1 MSVASVQSNKSIA
14 VTNPKI
20 PGNSSNSVKLEFRL
34 SQADHNSQK
43 DKKRKAES
51 DMETDL
57 MVKLK
62 EKLNSRKDEEG
73 LSTINKLEAKHETD
87 NIMFKFQLQQDEE
100 NSLSPNHQ
108 MQNRCASEFIRSPP
122 PTPRTPVEAS
132 SPIYN
137 L

>member
-1 MSVASVQSNKSIA
+1 MSVASVESNKSIA

-62 EKLNSRKDEEG
+62 EKLN
-73 LSTINKLEAKHETD
+73 
-87 NIMFKFQLQQDEE
+87 
-100 NSLSPNHQ
+100 
-108 MQNRCASEFIRSPP
+108 
-122 PTPRTPVEAS
+122 
-132 SPIYN
+132 
-137 L
+137 